1 MLELNERDPLR
12 RFACREGKAPRHD
25 DAIVSTMTELAER
38 TFISDPRFTQE
49 RKKHFASG
57 NAALS
62 ALQNELVPQ
71 EASILN
77 NETNAKG
84 LREEVA
90 AMAKVLTEIDE
101 AIEAEEQNQGKK
113 GKAKPAK
120 GQSPADEPRTF
131 SVGDR
136 EVLREESDEVSR
148 LATWCEMAAVD
159 QAGELKELT
168 LAGGKKGYIE
178 VANALHLETDF
189 ARPHFASEVFAT
201 LHELDA
207 QMAGPPPP
215 TQPALPYS
223 WYSRHPAGKSV
234 SDQAF
239 RASWARGE
247 APPWE
252 PGPLAAGSAARPS
265 SSSSLSLGGS
275 RPDPP
280 QKSVS
285 RIAPRIAPVPIPYEP
300 ADTIATSPAAAAP
313 ATAASLR
320 PSSGY
325 TSLRP
330 ASVPTGRSSPLRPV
344 SSEATSLRAATSN
357 PSCRAARPSSSASA
371 ARPSS
376 TPVVA
381 LRPSA
386 SVPVLQ
392 RPGTAAST
400 ATSMGH
406 STRGSLGGTRA
417 RPATASVG
425 VRLPPPAAAIAAH
438 GAEKERARKLST
450 GRPEKR
456 ISSRDITTFL
466 SGNAFDRDAF
476 LSHLDPGGTSP
487 IWHRRA
493 PLAKGPSTPPRTW
506 SQRMAPQD
514 QFFKQILAPTD
525 LPAAIYAAGERARP
539 PPVSH
544 KGGAP
549 AHSGYLP
556 ISPIKAATVGPDA
569 PGPDAPQSQSP
580 STLSSNMA
588 KLRAAGLAI
597 GVASGMS
604 GLAEARGSGDDD
616 YAPLGPVLYSAF
628 GRKAALEMVAAAQ
641 LASQRARMRE
651 AVVKPTK
658 PIWHNPNYLPAA
670 VPPQRHDVRRKQLLA
685 QAALN
690 PPSAAELLEILQLT
704 AHS

>member
-1 MLELNERDPLR
+1 
-12 RFACREGKAPRHD
+12 
-25 DAIVSTMTELAER
+25 MTELAVR
-38 TFISDPRFTQE
+38 TFISDPRFAQE
-49 RKKHFASG
+49 RKKHFACA
-57 NAALS
+57 NASLG
-62 ALQNELVPQ
+62 ALQSELVPQ
-71 EASILN
+71 TASILN
-77 NETNAKG
+77 NESNAKG
-84 LREEVA
+84 LRGEA
-90 AMAKVLTEIDE
+90 DAMAKVLTEIDE
-101 AIEAEEQNQGKK
+101 AIEAEAQNQGKK

-120 GQSPADEPRTF
+120 GQPPAEEPMPFTA
-131 SVGDR
+131 GDR
-136 EVLREESDEVSR
+136 EVLQAESDEVTR
-148 LATWCEMAAVD
+148 LASWCETAAVV
-159 QAGELKELT
+159 QADELEELT
-168 LAGGKKGYIE
+168 LTAGKLGYIE

-223 WYSRHPAGKSV
+223 WNSRYPAGKSV

-239 RASWARGE
+239 RALWARGE
-247 APPWE
+247 APPWQ
-252 PGPLAAGSAARPS
+252 PGPLAAGSAVRPS
-265 SSSSLSLGGS
+265 SSSSSLGGS
-275 RPDPP
+275 RLGTP

-285 RIAPRIAPVPIPYEP
+285 RIAPRIAPAPVPYEP
-300 ADTIATSPAAAAP
+300 AVTVVTSP
-313 ATAASLR
+313 AASLR

-325 TSLRP
+325 TTLRP
-330 ASVPTGRSSPLRPV
+330 ASVPTGGSSPLHPV
-344 SSEATSLRAATSN
+344 SSGSTPLRPATSN
-357 PSCRAARPSSSASA
+357 PSFRAARPSSSASA
-371 ARPSS
+371 TRPSS

-406 STRGSLGGTRA
+406 STRGSLGGTRGSLGGTRELGA
-417 RPATASVG
+417 TPGYRPATASASVAA
-425 VRLPPPAAAIAAH
+425 RLPPPAVAVAAH
-438 GAEKERARKLST
+438 DVERQRARKLST
-450 GRPEKR
+450 GMPEKR
-456 ISSRDITTFL
+456 ISSSDITTYL
-466 SGNAFDRDAF
+466 SGAAFDRDAS

-493 PLAKGPSTPPRTW
+493 SFAKGPSTPPRTW
-506 SQRMAPQD
+506 SQRMRPQD
-514 QFFKQILAPTD
+514 QLFKRTLAPSD
-525 LPAAIYAAGERARP
+525 LPAAIYASGERARP

-556 ISPIKAATVGPDA
+556 ISPTKAATVGPDA
-569 PGPDAPQSQSP
+569 PGPDDAPQSQSP
-580 STLSSNMA
+580 SKLNSNMA

-597 GVASGMS
+597 GAASGMS
-604 GLAEARGSGDDD
+604 GLAAARGDDD

-628 GRKAALEMVAAAQ
+628 GRKAALEMVAASQ
-641 LASQRARMRE
+641 LASQRSLMRE
-651 AVVKPTK
+651 AAVKPRK
-658 PIWHNPNYLPAA
+658 PIWHNPDHIPVV

>member
-1 MLELNERDPLR
+1 
-12 RFACREGKAPRHD
+12 
-25 DAIVSTMTELAER
+25 MTELAER
-38 TFISDPRFTQE
+38 TFISDPRFAQE

-57 NAALS
+57 NATLS
-62 ALQNELVPQ
+62 ALQSELVPQ

-77 NETNAKG
+77 NETHAKG
-84 LREEVA
+84 LREEA
-90 AMAKVLTEIDE
+90 EAMAKVLTEIDE
-101 AIEAEEQNQGKK
+101 AIEAETQKQGKK

-120 GQSPADEPRTF
+120 GQPPAEEPTPF

-136 EVLREESDEVSR
+136 EVLQAESDEVTR
-148 LATWCEMAAVD
+148 LATWCETAAVV
-159 QAGELKELT
+159 QAGELKELA
-168 LAGGKKGYIE
+168 LMAGKKGYIE

-239 RASWARGE
+239 RVSWARGE
-247 APPWE
+247 APPWQ
-252 PGPLAAGSAARPS
+252 PGPLAAGSAVRPS
-265 SSSSLSLGGS
+265 SSSPSLGGS
-275 RPDPP
+275 RPGAP

-285 RIAPRIAPVPIPYEP
+285 RIAPRIAPAPIPYEP
-300 ADTIATSPAAAAP
+300 VVTINTSPAAAAA

-320 PSSGY
+320 PSSGC

-330 ASVPTGRSSPLRPV
+330 ASVPSGGSSPLRPV
-344 SSEATSLRAATSN
+344 SSGANPLRPATSN

-371 ARPSS
+371 TRPSS

-406 STRGSLGGTRA
+406 STRGSLGGSRGSLGGTRELGA
-417 RPATASVG
+417 TPGYRPATASASVAA
-425 VRLPPPAAAIAAH
+425 RLPPPTAAVSAH
-438 GAEKERARKLST
+438 DVEWQRARKLST
-450 GRPEKR
+450 GMPEKR
-456 ISSRDITTFL
+456 ISSSDITTYL
-466 SGNAFDRDAF
+466 SGAAFDRDAS

-493 PLAKGPSTPPRTW
+493 SLAKGPSTPPRTW
-506 SQRMAPQD
+506 SQRMRPQD
-514 QFFKQILAPTD
+514 QLFKQTLAPSD
-525 LPAAIYAAGERARP
+525 LPAAIFAAGERARP

-556 ISPIKAATVGPDA
+556 ISPIKAAAVGPDA
-569 PGPDAPQSQSP
+569 PGTDAPGTDAPQSQAS
-580 STLSSNMA
+580 SKLNSNMA

-597 GVASGMS
+597 GAASGMS

-641 LASQRARMRE
+641 LASQRARTRE
-651 AVVKPTK
+651 AAVKPKK
-658 PIWHNPNYLPAA
+658 PVWHNPDHIPVVA
-670 VPPQRHDVRRKQLLA
+670 PPQRHDVRRKQLLA